1 MKELFKFVISLAV
14 LIGAVSMSGKFKFAP
29 VSTVAT
35 TAPIVVTVPASVKK
49 PVAKKKKKY
58 VPLYKGDLYAF
69 MKRLGTAEGLGS
81 YATVSKRGYL
91 GMYQF
96 HPKTL
101 AGIGINVSR
110 DEFLSTPALQDSA
123 MVTYM
128 RVNARGLS
136 KIIKEFSGTTHN
148 GVYVTKAGIL
158 AGAHLVGMGGVLSF
172 FYPEKYSHRTVDGN
186 GVHVTQYMQKFAGY
200 DLRGL

>member
-1 MKELFKFVISLAV
+1 MKDLFKFVISLAV
-14 LIGAVSMSGKFKFAP
+14 LIGAISMSDKFKFAP
-29 VSTVAT
+29 VVPVAT
-35 TAPIVVTVPASVKK
+35 ADPIVVTVPASVKK
-49 PVAKKKKKY
+49 PLPKKKKY
-58 VPLYKGDLYAF
+58 VPRYKGDLYAF

-110 DEFLSTPALQDSA
+110 EEFLATPSLQDSA

-136 KIIKEFSGTTHN
+136 KIINEFSGTTHN